1 MPGIMITILPDGV
14 PVDSMEETEEGNACP
29 LPTQDEELNAEN
41 REMAV
46 EEHNY
51 RDTSMSLTST
61 SDEVCGTCSAY
72 NQTDDILECIGDA
85 SGELGYCQLLKFVC
99 KSENVCD
106 SWAEGGPI
114 TSDIQEEYKD
124 YL

>member
-1 MPGIMITILPDGV
+1 MVNIMISILPDGM
-14 PVDSMEETEEGNACP
+14 PVDEMEADKSGNSCP

-46 EEHNY
+46 EDHNY

-61 SDEVCGTCSAY
+61 PDEVCGTCSAY

>member
-1 MPGIMITILPDGV
+1 MAGIMITILPDGV
-14 PVDSMEETEEGNACP
+14 PVDSMEETEEGNSCP

-46 EEHNY
+46 EDHNY

-61 SDEVCGTCSAY
+61 SDKVCGTCSAY
-72 NQTDDILECIGDA
+72 NQTDDILECIGDD
-85 SGELGYCQLLKFVC
+85 SGDLGYCQLLKFVC